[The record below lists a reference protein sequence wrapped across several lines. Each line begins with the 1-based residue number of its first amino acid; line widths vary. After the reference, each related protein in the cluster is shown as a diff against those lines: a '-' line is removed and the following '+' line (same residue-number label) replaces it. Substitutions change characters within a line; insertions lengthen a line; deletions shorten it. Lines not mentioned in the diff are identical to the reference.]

1 MVDSIRLLE
10 RLGTYRASRRIKDF
24 AINLFQNLRREK
36 KKEALRERTERK
48 SKRKQNQ
55 TSLRSK

>member
-24 AINLFQNLRREK
+24 AINLFQNLRRVKEEGSVKGKNREK
-36 KKEALRERTERK
+36 E
-48 SKRKQNQ
+48 
-55 TSLRSK
+55 